1 VKRGPLR
8 LTSPVVRY
16 AWLLMAPDK
25 REYPERPM
33 IGVGGVIVDDG
44 QVLLVRRGHPPLAGE
59 WSIS

>member
-1 VKRGPLR
+1 
-8 LTSPVVRY
+8 
-16 AWLLMAPDK
+16 MAPDK